1 MNKFINIH
9 DRKLLNKILSGL
21 SPKMKPL
28 WGIMN
33 PQQMIEHLIDCV
45 RDTNGKTFAPFT
57 RNKKEAES
65 EKELMVYT
73 DMELPR
79 GIKASGVPEIPAP
92 CVYKNLDEAIAQL
105 NKELDD
111 FENYFKADGRT
122 AVHPGYGPLNYD
134 EWVFFHGKHF
144 THHFKQFG
152 FALKKAILFRDSHR

>member
-1 MNKFINIH
+1 MNKFINIL
-9 DRKLLNKILSGL
+9 DRSALNKILIRL
-21 SPKMKPL
+21 KPSRKPV

-45 RDTNGKTFAPFT
+45 RDTNGKTFSPFT
-57 RNKKEAES
+57 RNKKEAQA

-79 GIKASGVPEIPAP
+79 GIKASGIPEIPSP

-105 NKELDD
+105 NNELDD
-111 FENYFKADGRT
+111 FEIYFKVDGRT
-122 AVHPGYGPLNYD
+122 AVHPGYGPMNYD

-152 FALKKAILFRDSHR
+152 LLRNS